1 MSTWGF
7 TRSATLTF
15 AVISEYISQLQAMT
29 ELRKCP
35 TFLNMLSFSS
45 LPNHLHK
52 KLHLDHLC
60 AYDKCVV
67 LLKFK
72 NGYRVLVFS
81 KPE

>member
-1 MSTWGF
+1 MSAWGF

-15 AVISEYISQLQAMT
+15 AVISEYISQRQVTT
-29 ELRKCP
+29 ELRNCP
-35 TFLNMLSFSS
+35 TFLSMLSFSS

-52 KLHLDHLC
+52 NLHLDHLC
-60 AYDKCVV
+60 AYHKCVV
-67 LLKFK
+67 LKFK